1 MGDTGTSETSS
12 YDSSKD
18 TSTVS
23 RVKQKKKIRYSQ
35 TFRNSWL
42 QEERFKPWLRAPSAG
57 SKKPQCS
64 ACDCKLTVSKSAID
78 RHGNSPAHLRAVRTL
93 ENQPKI
99 CTEQQPKQDYLL
111 LTQAK
116 VAAFLSEN
124 NLPFS
129 LSPALTVGY

>member
-78 RHGNSPAHLRAVRTL
+78 RHGNSVAH
-93 ENQPKI
+93 
-99 CTEQQPKQDYLL
+99 
-111 LTQAK
+111 
-116 VAAFLSEN
+116 
-124 NLPFS
+124 
-129 LSPALTVGY
+129 